1 MLCAAN
7 EDVTVWATQRAHA
20 LSAWHKG
27 IYRHHR
33 LRGCGRY
40 PAASFF
46 KQSCA
51 APRVLAYF
59 LCKLARFYVSFLRK
73 SAFS

>member
-27 IYRHHR
+27 THRHHR

-40 PAASFF
+40 PAAF
-46 KQSCA
+46 C
-51 APRVLAYF
+51 
-59 LCKLARFYVSFLRK
+59 YVPFNCCSNTEFC
-73 SAFS
+73 